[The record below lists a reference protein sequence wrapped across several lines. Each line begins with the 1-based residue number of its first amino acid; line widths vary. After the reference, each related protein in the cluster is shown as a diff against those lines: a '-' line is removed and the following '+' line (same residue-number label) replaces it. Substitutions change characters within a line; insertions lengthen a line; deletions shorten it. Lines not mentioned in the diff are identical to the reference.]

1 MSVEQ
6 PEAPPIE
13 TRVKQFDISLFDEIP
28 SQTSSDDRRSILAIQ
43 SAVAT
48 RLGSFTYLEIGSHLG
63 GSIQPFLLD
72 PRCGRIVSID
82 KRPKTLPDERGVS
95 QIYLQNSTE
104 RMLGN
109 LRRIANDELPKI
121 TTFDADSSEL
131 NATQI
136 ASKVDLCFIDGEHTN
151 LAAEKDFAFCISV
164 LASSGV
170 IFFHDAHIVFQALD
184 NILRDLRAANRP
196 FQAYNLPTSIFVI
209 DFGVGIHED
218 GGIKSLLLKNHLG
231 YLEGLKSMAHY
242 RQFYNHRFVRMMR
255 RVYRQVTPKLLHRK
269 A

>member
-6 PEAPPIE
+6 PEAAPIE
-13 TRVKQFDISLFDEIP
+13 TRVKQLDVSLFDAIP

-43 SAVAT
+43 SAMAA
-48 RLGSFTYLEIGSHLG
+48 RLGSFAYLEIGSHLG

-72 PRCGRIVSID
+72 PRCRRIVSID
-82 KRPKTLPDERGVS
+82 KRPNSLPDERGVS

-104 RMLGN
+104 RMLEN
-109 LRRIANDELPKI
+109 LRGIAKADLPKL
-121 TTFDADSSEL
+121 TTIDADSSEL

-136 ASKVDLCFIDGEHTN
+136 PSKVNLCFIDGEHTN
-151 LAAEKDFAFCISV
+151 TAAEKDFAFCKSV
-164 LASSGV
+164 LASPGV

-184 NILRDLRAANRP
+184 KILRDLRAAHCV
-196 FQAYNLPTSIFVI
+196 FHAYNLPTSIFVI

-218 GGIKSLLLKNHLG
+218 DGIRNLLLKNHLG

-255 RVYRQVTPKLLHRK
+255 RAYRQITPKSFHRK